1 MRIIIAFL
9 LLTMFFAPNASAGTA
24 VASTESAR
32 GAFELTVVTSVDPA
46 TPNRVTCT
54 AVLKDTKSGEVL
66 AAPRIEFNAGEPA
79 EVSSTTD
86 RSKFLLRLTSDVAAN
101 RVTAEA
107 EFALDGEVVF
117 APRIEIELRSI
128 GA

>member
-1 MRIIIAFL
+1 MRNTVAFVL
-9 LLTMFFAPNASAGTA
+9 LALLFATNGTAGTA

-46 TPNRVTCT
+46 TPNLVTCT

-66 AAPRIEFNAGEPA
+66 AAPRIEFKAGEPA
-79 EVSSTTD
+79 EVSSATD
-86 RSKFLLRLTSDVAAN
+86 RSKFRLEITSDVAAN

-107 EFALDGEVVF
+107 EYALEGEVVF
-117 APRIEIELRSI
+117 ATRLEFELR
-128 GA
+128 

>member
-1 MRIIIAFL
+1 MRNAVACL
-9 LLTMFFAPNASAGTA
+9 LLTTFFAANAMAGTA
-24 VASTESAR
+24 VAATESDR

-79 EVSSTTD
+79 EASSTTD
-86 RSKFLLRLTSDVAAN
+86 RSTFLLRLTSDVGAN
-101 RVTAEA
+101 RVTAETEYA
-107 EFALDGEVVF
+107 VDGEVVF
-117 APRIEIELRSI
+117 APRVELDVS
-128 GA
+128 

>member
-1 MRIIIAFL
+1 MRNIVAFL
-9 LLTMFFAPNASAGTA
+9 LLTLFFAVNGTAGTA
-24 VASTESAR
+24 VASTESDR

-46 TPNRVTCT
+46 TPNLVTCT

-66 AAPRIEFNAGEPA
+66 AAPKIEFKAGERA

-86 RSKFLLRLTSDVAAN
+86 RSKFVLKVTSDVAAN

-107 EFALDGEVVF
+107 EYTLESEVVF
-117 APRIEIELRSI
+117 APQIELELR
-128 GA
+128 